1 MNVKEAIKVI
11 ENRLNKANETA
22 AKYLGKVNEMEYLLN
37 ESNLENDKKERWRL
51 EVNKDYYFNRFVNA
65 EEYAEETREL
75 IKTLKTM
82 EYDEKV
88 VFVNEERLEEKYI
101 LCEGSNTWSN
111 NVATIIE
118 LEDLKN
124 DSKILYICMLKKL
137 GR

>member
-22 AKYLGKVNEMEYLLN
+22 AKYLGKANEMEYLLN

-51 EVNKDYYFNRFVNA
+51 EANKDYYFNRFVNA

-88 VFVNEERLEEKYI
+88 VFVSEERLEEKYI
-101 LCEGSNTWSN
+101 LCEGSNIWSN
-111 NVATIIE
+111 MIATIIE
-118 LEDLKN
+118 DEDTKT
-124 DSKILYICMLKKL
+124 LYICMLRRL